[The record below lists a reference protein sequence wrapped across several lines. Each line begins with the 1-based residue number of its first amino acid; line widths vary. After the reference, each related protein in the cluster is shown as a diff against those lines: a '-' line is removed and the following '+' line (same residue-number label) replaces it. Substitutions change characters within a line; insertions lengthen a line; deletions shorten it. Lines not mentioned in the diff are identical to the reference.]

1 MLKNVLS
8 KVIDKK
14 SKPYIYV
21 YHNWY
26 KPSKFPSVDHIIDR
40 FAALRDE
47 VFFMQVGTNDGAT
60 SDPFYRHI
68 RLRGWK
74 GILIEPLADEFA
86 ELKKNHKNNSNLIFE
101 NVAISNK
108 EEVKKFYS
116 IDKSQGDLPF
126 WVNKLSSFDPKI
138 PQEVCD
144 LYDNAILVSK
154 DVQCTTVNKLL
165 EKHEVKQLD
174 LLLTDTEGYDFEILK
189 TIDFSDLRPSMLIY
203 EHRHLSEAD
212 YAASIALLRPLGYAI
227 FKDEYDTIAFID
239 DQLQQEYAKH
249 LI

>member
-8 KVIDKK
+8 KVIDKQ

-21 YHNWY
+21 YHKWY
-26 KPSKFPSVDHIIDR
+26 KPAKFPSVDHIIDR
-40 FAALRDE
+40 FAALEDD

-60 SDPFYRHI
+60 GDPFYRHI
-68 RLRGWK
+68 RLRGWQ
-74 GILIEPLADEFA
+74 GILVEPLADEFA
-86 ELKKNHKNNSNLIFE
+86 QLKKNHKNNPNLIFE

-108 EEVKKFYS
+108 VETKKFYS
-116 IDKSQGDLPF
+116 IDKTQGDLPF

-144 LYDNAILVSK
+144 LYDNAVLISK
-154 DVQCTTVNKLL
+154 DVECSTINHIV
-165 EKHEVKQLD
+165 EKHGNRPLD

-189 TIDFSDLRPSMLIY
+189 TIDFSKVKPKMLIY
-203 EHRHLSEAD
+203 EHRHLSEED
-212 YAASIALLRPLGYAI
+212 YAASVALLKSQGYYV
-227 FKDEYDTIAFID
+227 FKDEYDTIGFTNET
-239 DQLQQEYAKH
+239 LKQEYAAK